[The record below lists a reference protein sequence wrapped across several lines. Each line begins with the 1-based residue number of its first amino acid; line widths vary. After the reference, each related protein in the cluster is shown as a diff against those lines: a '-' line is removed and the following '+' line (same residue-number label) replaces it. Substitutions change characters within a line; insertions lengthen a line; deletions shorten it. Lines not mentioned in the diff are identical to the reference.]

1 MKKILAI
8 MMMTVMAVSMFAA
21 EAVSAERSKLA
32 GELLTIMRQEQ
43 QMKNAFPMMRRRC
56 CRRCLSRTASS

>member
-43 QMKNAFPMMRRRC
+43 QMKNAFQMMRNMQ
-56 CRRCLSRTASS
+56 